1 MSDTNMDSATP
12 KLKMPL
18 EDQVPLRVEF
28 TDIDPDGSFQ
38 EIHYLGDPNTGD
50 ELTRRTY
57 YKRATHR
64 RVTRAQHRADVM
76 KRAPGFKYYARV
88 AFERRR
94 SLRRFGEAALPNN
107 ASVTVRDAEEVFLEP
122 VHQQAPTD
130 AKAAAPP
137 SKPTIKKTYN
147 PFGAIKKAAKASSG
161 AANQSPKTNTYNP
174 AKVLQARSPAGQQVR
189 ATLVLSDVDRD
200 LDRRDL
206 EDLILHDF
214 NLKASRFHP
223 VTDKRSNEFTG
234 RIYIDFYTEQAA
246 ADAEQALS
254 DLTIGYMKV
263 HVERILTKNN
273 GF

>member
-12 KLKMPL
+12 ELKMPL
-18 EDQVPLRVEF
+18 DKQVPLRVEF
-28 TDIDPDGSFQ
+28 TDIGSDGSFQ
-38 EIHYLGDPNTGD
+38 EIHYLGDPNTGE

-76 KRAPGFKYYARV
+76 KRAPGFQYYTRV

-94 SLRRFGEAALPNN
+94 SFRRFGEAALPNN
-107 ASVTVRDAEEVFLEP
+107 SSVTVRDAEEVFLEP
-122 VHQQAPTD
+122 VHQQEST
-130 AKAAAPP
+130 KAAMP
-137 SKPTIKKTYN
+137 SKPAAKKAYN
-147 PFGAIKKAAKASSG
+147 PLGAIKKAAKASSG
-161 AANQSPKTNTYNP
+161 STGNQSPNTYNP
-174 AKVLQARSPAGQQVR
+174 TKALQALSPAGQQAR

-206 EDLILHDF
+206 EDLILYDF
-214 NLKASRFHP
+214 NLKAKRFHL
-223 VTDKRSNEFTG
+223 VTDKKSKEFTG
-234 RIYIDFYTEQAA
+234 RIYIDFYSEQAA

-263 HVERILTKNN
+263 NLERILTKTTN
-273 GF
+273 F